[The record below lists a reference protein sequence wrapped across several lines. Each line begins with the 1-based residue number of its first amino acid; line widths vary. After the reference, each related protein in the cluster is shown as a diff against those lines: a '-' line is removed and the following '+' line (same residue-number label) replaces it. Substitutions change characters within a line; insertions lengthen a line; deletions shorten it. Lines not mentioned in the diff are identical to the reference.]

1 MEKELKTKEVKEL
14 YSAISSLKNAKE
26 AENFFRDLC
35 TISEIKAM
43 AERWQVAGLLNKKVP
58 YREIAEKASSSTAT
72 VTRVAAWLNHGT
84 GGYKLLL
91 HRRQGEK

>member
-14 YSAISSLKNAKE
+14 YSVISNLKNAKE
-26 AENFFRDLC
+26 AENFLRDLC

-43 AERWQVAGLLNKKVP
+43 AERWQVAGLLDKKVS
-58 YREIAEKASSSTAT
+58 YREVAKTAGSSTAT

-91 HRRQGEK
+91 HRRRGEK